1 MVWLLGCGSLG
12 FPLLGKSGRKINL
25 MGSKYWNIFKY
36 NLKYVEGTE
45 QGIDLDL
52 IIPA

>member
-1 MVWLLGCGSLG
+1 MGCGSLG
-12 FPLLGKSGRKINL
+12 FPLLGKSRGKINL